1 MIFAGGSLSF
11 GSCQE
16 LNSMDKKEYNQL
28 TAEEEQIIIHRGTEH
43 PFTGKYNDFYE
54 PGSYHCKQCGI
65 LLYRSEDKFSS
76 GCGWPS
82 FDDEIDGAVRRKP
95 DADGQR
101 TEIVC
106 ANCGGHLGHVFE
118 SEGFT
123 DKNTRHCVNSL
134 SMTFTP
140 RNPLTE
146 TAKAYFAGGC
156 FWGVEYL
163 FEKKDGVVSAVSGYM
178 GGKSES
184 PTYQD
189 VCAGNTGHLEVVE
202 VTYNPEK
209 INYEDLAKFFFEIH
223 DPTQK
228 DGQGPDIGEQYLSVV
243 FYKDAAEKATANKLI
258 QFLKDIDYDV
268 ATTVRP
274 ARTFWDA
281 ENYHQDYYEKKKQ
294 QPYCHIY
301 KKKF

>member
-1 MIFAGGSLSF
+1 
-11 GSCQE
+11 
-16 LNSMDKKEYNQL
+16 MDKKEYNQL

-76 GCGWPS
+76 GCGW
-82 FDDEIDGAVRRKP
+82 
-95 DADGQR
+95 
-101 TEIVC
+101 
-106 ANCGGHLGHVFE
+106 HLGHVFE

-268 ATTVRP
+268 ATTVSP
-274 ARTFWDA
+274 AQTFWDA